1 MNKHTQKIIVNT
13 VVVLLLVCAA
23 GWFASLFWHP
33 GVEYTD
39 NAQVR
44 KDIVPVSS
52 RVQGFAKEIRF
63 SEFQK
68 VSTGDTL
75 LLIEDAEFR
84 LRLAQ
89 AEADYRNALA
99 GESAA
104 GAGLATTD
112 NNILVTEAAIEEV
125 KIQLADAEA
134 NYRRYS
140 NLLEKGAVTQ
150 QQFDGV
156 KTQYEGLKAKVA
168 TMERQISSTRST
180 RSEQEIRRKQSK
192 GGIELAEAA
201 LNLARL
207 NLSYT
212 VITAPCDGVTSAK
225 SIQNGELLMPGQ
237 RLLSIVSDDEAPW
250 VTANFRE
257 SQLGHIQVGNEV
269 EICVDAL
276 KGEKFTGRVEA
287 IADATGAQ
295 YSPAA
300 PDNATGNFVRIEQRI
315 PVKISFTQ
323 GPVERLA
330 SGMNVTCKVR
340 R

>member
-33 GVEYTD
+33 GAEYTD

-52 RVQGFAKEIRF
+52 RVQGFVKEVRF
-63 SEFQK
+63 SEFQQ
-68 VSTGDTL
+68 VSAGDTL

-112 NNILVTEAAIEEV
+112 NNIRVTEAAMEEV

-140 NLLEKGAVTQ
+140 NLLEKGAVTR

-168 TMERQISSTRST
+168 TMERQIRTTRSA
-180 RSEQEIRRKQSK
+180 RSEQEIRREQSK

-207 NLSYT
+207 YLSYT
-212 VITAPCDGVTSAK
+212 VITAPCEGVTSAK

-237 RLLSIVSDDEAPW
+237 RLLSIVSNEEPW

-257 SQLGHIQVGNEV
+257 SQLGHIHVGDAV
-269 EICVDAL
+269 EISVDAL
-276 KGEKFTGRVEA
+276 KGEKFAGRVEA

-295 YSPAA
+295 YSPMA
-300 PDNATGNFVRIEQRI
+300 PDNATGNFVKIEQRI
-315 PVKISFTQ
+315 PVKICFTD
-323 GPVERLA
+323 GPVELLA

>member
-1 MNKHTQKIIVNT
+1 MKKHTQKIIVNT
-13 VVVLLLVCAA
+13 LVVLLLLCAT

-52 RVQGFAKEIRF
+52 RVQGFVKEIRF

-68 VSTGDTL
+68 VRAGDTL

-112 NNILVTEAAIEEV
+112 NNILATEAAIEEV
-125 KIQLADAEA
+125 RIQLAEAGA
-134 NYRRYS
+134 NYHRYS

-168 TMERQISSTRST
+168 TMERQINTTRSA
-180 RSEQEIRRKQSK
+180 RNEQEIRRKQSK
-192 GGIELAEAA
+192 GGTELTEAA

-212 VITAPCDGVTSAK
+212 VITAPCDGVTSART
-225 SIQNGELLMPGQ
+225 IQNGELLMPGQ
-237 RLLSIVSDDEAPW
+237 RLLSIVSDDEGPW

-257 SQLGHIQVGNEV
+257 SQLGHIHVGDKV
-269 EICVDAL
+269 EIRVDAL
-276 KGEKFTGRVEA
+276 KGEKFTGMVEA

-300 PDNATGNFVRIEQRI
+300 PDNATGNFVKIEQRI
-315 PVKISFTQ
+315 PVKIFFTS
-323 GPVERLA
+323 GPVELLV

>member
-52 RVQGFAKEIRF
+52 RVQGFVKEIRF

-134 NYRRYS
+134 NYRRYG

-168 TMERQISSTRST
+168 TMERQISTTRST

-225 SIQNGELLMPGQ
+225 TIQNGELLMPGQ

-269 EICVDAL
+269 EISVDAL

-330 SGMNVTCKVR
+330 SGMNVTCIVR

>member
-52 RVQGFAKEIRF
+52 RVQGFVKEIRF

-68 VSTGDTL
+68 VCAGDTL

-89 AEADYRNALA
+89 AGADYRNALA

-140 NLLEKGAVTQ
+140 NLLAKGAVTQ

-168 TMERQISSTRST
+168 TMERQIRTTRSA
-180 RSEQEIRRKQSK
+180 RSEQEIHRQQSK

-237 RLLSIVSDDEAPW
+237 RLLSIVSNQRPF
-250 VTANFRE
+250 VIANFRE
-257 SQLGHIQVGNEV
+257 SQLGHIHVGDKV
-269 EICVDAL
+269 EINVDAL

-295 YSPAA
+295 YSPMA
-300 PDNATGNFVRIEQRI
+300 PDNATGNFVKIEQRI
-315 PVKISFTQ
+315 PVKISFTE
-323 GPVERLA
+323 GPVDLLA